1 MKVSKLLVV
10 TSLLAAVA
18 VISLQIK
25 ESKSAKVAEKPAESD
40 NHDKSSESGH
50 SHADEEGHDH
60 KEEIHD
66 QENGKHDHEHE
77 DKHDHGDE
85 GHGDE
90 QVHKEDEHEDGH
102 GHGHGEE
109 ENSSVGVGKGI
120 TVADEENG
128 IKLSAEAIKN
138 FELKTVKLQGGG
150 PWTISSSA
158 ILYSG
163 EEINIYRL
171 RDGFYKRID
180 FILLSKESGS
190 VLVKGKELAGGD
202 EVVVHGVGFL
212 RTAELVAFGGAPEGH
227 SH

>member
-10 TSLLAAVA
+10 TSLLAAAA
-18 VISLQIK
+18 VVSLQIK
-25 ESKSAKVAEKPAESD
+25 ESRSAKVAESPAESD
-40 NHDKSSESGH
+40 HHDKSSESDH
-50 SHADEEGHDH
+50 SHEGEKGHDH
-60 KEEIHD
+60 KEEMHD
-66 QENGKHDHEHE
+66 QENSKHDHEHE
-77 DKHDHGDE
+77 DKHNHDEE
-85 GHGDE
+85 GHADE
-90 QVHKEDEHEDGH
+90 QVHKEDEHGDE
-102 GHGHGEE
+102 HGHGEE
-109 ENSSVGVGKGI
+109 ENSSVGIDKGI
-120 TVADEENG
+120 AAADEVNG
-128 IKLSAEAIKN
+128 IKLSAEAIRN
-138 FELKTVKLQGGG
+138 FELKTVKLQGAG
-150 PWTISSSA
+150 PWTISPNA